1 MTNDNIVII
10 ISILALFIASMEL
23 FVIAH
28 LYYKIK
34 SNELLITKIDDILK
48 KANDNILAMSQYIAE
63 VGKFKKKDLIDEIKW
78 EKRFRDSTLIM
89 KSFNDRLLDIESIV
103 K

>member
-1 MTNDNIVII
+1 MTNDNIVIV
-10 ISILALFIASMEL
+10 ISILALFIASIEM

-34 SNELLITKIDDILK
+34 SNELLITKINDILK
-48 KANDNILAMSQYIAE
+48 KANDNILAISQYIAKIGE
-63 VGKFKKKDLIDEIKW
+63 FKKKDLIDEIKW
-78 EKRFRDSTLIM
+78 EERFKQTTLIM
-89 KSFNDRLLDIESIV
+89 NSFNDRLLDIESIV

>member
-10 ISILALFIASMEL
+10 ISILALFIASIEI

-34 SNELLITKIDDILK
+34 SNELLITKINDILK
-48 KANDNILAMSQYIAE
+48 NASDNILAMSQYIAKIGE
-63 VGKFKKKDLIDEIKW
+63 FKKKDLIDEIKW
-78 EKRFRDSTLIM
+78 EKRFKDTTLIM
-89 KSFNDRLLDIESIV
+89 KIFNDRLLDIESIV